1 MARRLPISR
10 AVNVTIARVY
20 KHGPCGYVI
29 GTVEGG
35 AFSVS
40 DGVLIV
46 DGGEFSVSDG
56 VLIIDGGE
64 FSVSDGVLITDGGS
78 FSISDGVLITDNP
91 AAILTFS
98 PTSLAFPDTD
108 PGASAELTVTVTNT
122 GDAAATI
129 TEFSVTG
136 AAFAAALVS

>member
-1 MARRLPISR
+1 MATGLPFSQSSEISVRRIYYRRGARRNP
-10 AVNVTIARVY
+10 AA
-20 KHGPCGYVI
+20 P
-29 GTVEGG
+29 GG
-35 AFSVS
+35 AFSIS

-46 DGGEFSVSDG
+46 EGGEFSISDG
-56 VLIIDGGE
+56 ELITDGGI
-64 FSVSDGVLITDGGS
+64 FSISDGVLITDGGS
-78 FSISDGVLITDNP
+78 FSISNGVLITDNP

-136 AAFAAALVS
+136 TAFAAELVS